1 MKKYLIVGLGNI
13 GQEYTNTRHNIGF
26 EILDSFADKANIS
39 FSNARFGSISE
50 YKFKGRS
57 FIFLKPNT
65 YMNLSGSAV
74 THWLKSEKIPLT
86 NLLIISDDLNLPF
99 AKLRLK
105 PSGSNGGHNGLRDI
119 ESSLNTTEYNRLRV
133 GISNEFKKG
142 QQSNF
147 VLSKFSDEEL
157 LKLTELKETVNEL
170 IISFVM
176 SGISITMNTYN
187 LKNWLEKT

>member
-1 MKKYLIVGLGNI
+1 M
-13 GQEYTNTRHNIGF
+13 H
-26 EILDSFADKANIS
+26 
-39 FSNARFGSISE
+39 SN
-50 YKFKGRS
+50 
-57 FIFLKPNT
+57 
-65 YMNLSGSAV
+65 
-74 THWLKSEKIPLT
+74 
-86 NLLIISDDLNLPF
+86 DLNLPF

-157 LKLTELKETVNEL
+157 LKLTQLKETVNEL

-187 LKNWLEKT
+187 LKN

>member
-1 MKKYLIVGLGNI
+1 
-13 GQEYTNTRHNIGF
+13 
-26 EILDSFADKANIS
+26 
-39 FSNARFGSISE
+39 
-50 YKFKGRS
+50 
-57 FIFLKPNT
+57 
-65 YMNLSGSAV
+65 MNLSGSAV
-74 THWLKSEKIPLT
+74 THWLKSKKIPLT

-187 LKNWLEKT
+187 LKN

>member
-39 FSNARFGSISE
+39 FSNARFGTISE
-50 YKFKGRS
+50 YKYKGRS

-157 LKLTELKETVNEL
+157 LKLNELKETVNEL

>member
-13 GQEYTNTRHNIGF
+13 GEDYVNTRHNVGF
-26 EILDSFADKANIS
+26 AMLDFFVNKINSNFSNDSF
-39 FSNARFGSISE
+39 GSVCK
-50 YKFKGRS
+50 YKFKGKY

-105 PSGSNGGHNGLRDI
+105 PSGSNGGHNGLKDI
-119 ESSLNTTEYNRLRV
+119 ENSLNTSEYNRLRV

-147 VLSKFSDEEL
+147 VLSRFSDEEL
-157 LKLTELKETVNEL
+157 LELTHLKETVNEL

-187 LKNWLEKT
+187 LKN

>member
-74 THWLKSEKIPLT
+74 TYWLKSEKIPLT

-119 ESSLNTTEYNRLRV
+119 ESSLNTNEYNRLRV

-157 LKLTELKETVNEL
+157 LKLTELKETINEL

-187 LKNWLEKT
+187 LKN

>member
-74 THWLKSEKIPLT
+74 IHWLKSEKIPLT

>member
-1 MKKYLIVGLGNI
+1 MKKYLIVGLGYV
-13 GQEYTNTRHNIGF
+13 GQEYSKTRHNIGF

-39 FSNARFGSISE
+39 FTISRFGSVSE
-50 YKFKGRS
+50 YKFKGRL

-86 NLLIISDDLNLPF
+86 NLLVISDDLNLPF

-105 PSGSNGGHNGLRDI
+105 PSGTNGGHNGLRDI

-147 VLSKFSDEEL
+147 VLSRFSDEEL
-157 LKLTELKETVNEL
+157 LKLTELKQTVNEL

-187 LKNWLEKT
+187 LKNWSEKT